1 LFKKTMFH
9 GVKDLEMEAPPIFT
23 DRESDSSNAVNRED
37 TARALD
43 RLRVLDARK
52 RCRRLQLA
60 WLLIGPGILVMLGE
74 NDAPSM
80 LSYAATGSN
89 FGIGFFLPFVLLT
102 FVMAFIT
109 QEITVRLGAISKA
122 GHAELIYRR
131 FGRFWGNFAMI
142 DLLFTN
148 FLTLVTEFVGI
159 VAGAGFFGVPGW
171 ISVAGGILVITGAYS
186 FRRYWSWERTVLA
199 LAMFNLIFIPV
210 AVMSHPNWGAVA
222 HSFFTFSPLPGGLN
236 TTTILILLSDIGA
249 TITPWMLFFQQSS
262 VVDKGLT
269 MHDVNHGRMDTAF
282 GALLAAVAAIAT
294 IIATTPL
301 FVHHMDAS
309 QFGAAQFAQALV
321 PYLGHFGSALFA
333 LGILEA
339 GLVAAITISAS
350 SGYAYGEVRR
360 RASSLNQSFQE
371 AKSFYG
377 ILFASLL
384 VAGSVVVIPGCPLI
398 YIVLV
403 VNVLAVLT
411 MPPAITFLLLLVN
424 DNEVMGEHKNTWLLN
439 TLGIGVAAFV
449 SLAGLLYALSTIF
462 PNIHF

>member
-1 LFKKTMFH
+1 
-9 GVKDLEMEAPPIFT
+9 METLPTST
-23 DRESDSSNAVNRED
+23 DRESDIAINTVNRED

-52 RCRRLQLA
+52 RCHRLQLA

-102 FVMAFIT
+102 FVMAYIT

-148 FLTLVTEFVGI
+148 FLTLVTEFVGM
-159 VAGAGFFGVPGW
+159 VAGAGFFGVPGYVA
-171 ISVAGGILVITGAYS
+171 VAGGILVITGAYS

-210 AVMSHPNWGAVA
+210 AVMSRPNWGAVA
-222 HSFFTFSPLPGGLN
+222 SSFFTFKPLPGGLN
-236 TTTILILLSDIGA
+236 ATTILILLSDIGA

-262 VVDKGLT
+262 VVDKGLS

-294 IIATTPL
+294 IIATAPL
-301 FVHHMDAS
+301 FAHHMDAS

-321 PYLGHFGSALFA
+321 PYVGHFGSALFA

-339 GLVAAITISAS
+339 GLVAATTISTS
-350 SGYAYGEVRR
+350 SAYAYGEVRR
-360 RASSLNQSFQE
+360 RAASLNQSFQE

-377 ILFASLL
+377 ILFASLM
-384 VAGSVVVIPGCPLI
+384 VAGGVVVIPGFPLI

-411 MPPAITFLLLLVN
+411 MPPAIAFLLLLVN
-424 DNEVMGEHKNTWLLN
+424 DHEVMGEHRNTWLLN
-439 TLGIGVAAFV
+439 ALGIGVAVFV
-449 SLAGLLYALSTIF
+449 SLAGLLYALSAIF
-462 PNIHF
+462 PNFHFH

>member
-1 LFKKTMFH
+1 MIQGADETSAGLT
-9 GVKDLEMEAPPIFT
+9 T
-23 DRESDSSNAVNRED
+23 RED
-37 TARALD
+37 TSRALD
-43 RLRVLDARK
+43 RLQVLHAR
-52 RCRRLQLA
+52 RHRRWLPLL

-80 LSYAATGSN
+80 LSYAATGSK

-102 FVMAFIT
+102 FVMAFIA

-131 FGRFWGNFAMI
+131 FGSFWGNFAMI

-159 VAGAGFFGVPGW
+159 VAGAGFFGVPGFVA
-171 ISVAGGILVITGAYS
+171 VAGGIVVITSAYS

-210 AVMSHPNWGAVA
+210 AFMTHPNWGAVA

-236 TTTILILLSDIGA
+236 ATTILILLSDIGA
-249 TITPWMLFFQQSS
+249 TITPWMLFFQQSA
-262 VVDKGLT
+262 VADKGLS
-269 MHDVNHGRMDTAF
+269 MQDLNEGRLDTAI
-282 GALLAAVAAIAT
+282 GALLAAVAAIAA
-294 IIATTPL
+294 IIATAPL

-321 PYLGHFGSALFA
+321 PYVGHFGSALFA

-339 GLVAAITISAS
+339 GLVAATTISTS
-350 SGYAYGEVRR
+350 SAYAYSEVRR
-360 RASSLNQSFQE
+360 QAGSLNKSFQE
-371 AKSFYG
+371 ARGFYG
-377 ILFASLL
+377 VLFASLL
-384 VAGSVVVIPGCPLI
+384 VAGGVVVIPGFPLI

-411 MPPAITFLLLLVN
+411 MPPAIAFLLLLVN
-424 DNEVMGEHKNTWLLN
+424 DKEIMGEHKNTWLLN
-439 TLGIGVAAFV
+439 ALGIGVAVFV
-449 SLAGLLYALSTIF
+449 SLAGLLYALSIIF
-462 PNIHF
+462 PGLFH

>member
-1 LFKKTMFH
+1 MILLKETEIQ
-9 GVKDLEMEAPPIFT
+9 GVKGFEIETSVDMP
-23 DRESDSSNAVNRED
+23 NRED
-37 TARALD
+37 TSRALD
-43 RLRVLDARK
+43 RLRVLHARK
-52 RCRRLQLA
+52 HRRWLPLL

-80 LSYAATGSN
+80 LSYAATGSQ

-102 FVMAFIT
+102 FVMAFIA

-159 VAGAGFFGVPGW
+159 VAGAGFFGVPGYVA
-171 ISVAGGILVITGAYS
+171 VAGGILVITGAYS

-210 AVMSHPNWGAVA
+210 AVLSHPNWGAVA

-236 TTTILILLSDIGA
+236 TTMILILLSDIGA
-249 TITPWMLFFQQSS
+249 TITPWMLFFQQSA
-262 VVDKGLT
+262 VADKGLS
-269 MHDVNHGRMDTAF
+269 MHDVNQGRMDTAL

-294 IIATTPL
+294 IIATAPL

-321 PYLGHFGSALFA
+321 PYVGHFGSAMFA

-339 GLVAAITISAS
+339 GLVAATTISTS
-350 SGYAYGEVRR
+350 SAYAYGEVRR
-360 RASSLNQSFQE
+360 QAHSLNKLFQE
-371 AKSFYG
+371 AKPFYG
-377 ILFASLL
+377 ILFGVLL
-384 VAGSVVVIPGCPLI
+384 VAGGVVAIPGFPLE

-411 MPPAITFLLLLVN
+411 MPPAIAFLLLLVN
-424 DNEVMGEHKNTWLLN
+424 DKEVMGEHKNTWLLN
-439 TLGIGVAAFV
+439 TLGIGVAVFV
-449 SLAGLLYALSTIF
+449 SLAGLLYALSVIF
-462 PNIHF
+462 PSLFQ